1 LAYTSLLV
9 GAELSL
15 SRVGGYKLVLI
26 LAGPLY
32 KKKIKKI
39 DFLKG
44 NADFFKGLYKKLA

>member
-9 GAELSL
+9 GAELSF

-32 KKKIKKI
+32 KKKKKI